1 MLKSGQSLSGLIV
14 TKDATGAL
22 ATPSVGPAGTVYVNG
37 VANAATVTVTGS
49 NPYKW
54 AVTLPTLTA
63 GDTVSVYVTATISSV
78 ATAAVVFEDVADT
91 KRVSDLNDAVAPDNA
106 GITAIKAKTDNLPAS
121 PAAVGSAMTLTSA
134 YDAAKTAATQASV
147 NALPTAA
154 GVRSEMDANSTKL
167 ANLDAAVT
175 SRLAGATYSAPPSA
189 ASVADAVWDE
199 ATADHAATGTTGK
212 ALANAGSAADPL
224 TNIVPGTYA
233 SGTAGAA
240 LGHIGSGQITTT
252 SIVAQSGNVTTVAG
266 DDYNA
271 TDGRA
276 IDWTDSS
283 ASWPDLTGA
292 SILVTVKSGSTTL
305 MAKAGSVVTPTGA
318 GKQVRVQPTAA
329 DTRAIG
335 VGTYDFD
342 VQATLSSGHVVTLLR
357 GQWTNQADYSA

>member
-1 MLKSGQSLSGLIV
+1 MLYQAGDKVPFGFVFTDSSGDG
-14 TKDATGAL
+14 K
-22 ATPSVGPAGTVYVNG
+22 TPSPVPTVDIDRLDIAAGTLTQV
-37 VANAATVTVTGS
+37 VTGG
-49 NPYKW
+49 
-54 AVTLPTLTA
+54 ALTA
-63 GDTVSVYVTATISSV
+63 GNLTGEYLYVYTSPGTGNYAFIARARTTDTSVQ
-78 ATAAVVFEDVADT
+78 
-91 KRVSDLNDAVAPDNA
+91 
-106 GITAIKAKTDNLPAS
+106 AKTVWSWGETGRTWVGRVDEAVS
-121 PAAVGSAMTLTSA
+121 AAKTLTSA
-134 YDAAKTAATQASV
+134 YDAAKTAASSADY
-147 NALPTAA
+147 TAA
-154 GVRSEMDANSTKL
+154 RAAKL
-167 ANLDAAVT
+167 DNLDAAVT
-175 SRLAGATYSAPPSA
+175 SRLAGASYSAPPSA

-224 TNIVPGTYA
+224 TNTVPGSYA

-240 LGHIGSGQITTT
+240 LGRIGSGQITTT

-266 DDYNA
+266 DDYHA
-271 TDGRA
+271 TDSRA

-283 ASWPDLTGA
+283 ANWPDLTGA

-305 MAKAGSVVTPTGA
+305 MAKTCSVVTPTGA

-342 VQATLSSGHVVTLLR
+342 VQATLSSGRIVTLLR